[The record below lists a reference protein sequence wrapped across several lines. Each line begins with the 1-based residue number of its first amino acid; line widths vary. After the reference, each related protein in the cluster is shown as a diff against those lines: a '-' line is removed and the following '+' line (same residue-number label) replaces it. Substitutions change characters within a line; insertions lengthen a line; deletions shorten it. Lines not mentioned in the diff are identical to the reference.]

1 VTPEIAALLQVARP
15 HLAEAAHKLRVADRP
30 NAAARNAY
38 LGALAA
44 ARAVIVTRTGRIS
57 KTHTGTRSEISRL
70 AHIDPRIDRD
80 FARFL
85 SVGFELKSWADYG
98 EGRPH
103 VLTLEAA
110 AGQIA
115 EASRLI
121 AHAEWL
127 LSQPDSPPPA

>member
-1 VTPEIAALLQVARP
+1 MTPEIAALLQVAHT
-15 HLAEAAHKLRVADRP
+15 HLAEAAHQLRVADRP

-38 LGALAA
+38 LGAPAA
-44 ARAVIVTRTGRIS
+44 ARAVIVTRTGKIS

-70 AHIDPRIDRD
+70 AHIDPRIDRE

-103 VLTLEAA
+103 VLTPEAA
-110 AGQIA
+110 AAQIA
-115 EASRLI
+115 ESARLI
-121 AHAEWL
+121 AHAAWL
-127 LSQPDSPPPA
+127 LAQPDPPPPA